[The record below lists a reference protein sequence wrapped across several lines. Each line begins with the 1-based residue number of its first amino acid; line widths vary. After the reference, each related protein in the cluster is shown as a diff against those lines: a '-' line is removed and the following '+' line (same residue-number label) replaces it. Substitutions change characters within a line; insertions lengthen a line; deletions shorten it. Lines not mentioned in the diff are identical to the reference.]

1 MKKSFMKQHGID
13 NNRLARKMQ
22 KANSKNSIQT
32 NMVVLSDAELEN
44 RKKIVEEVLRK
55 NNISMPEE
63 FKIKK
68 TETFEEKLEHITL
81 FCFDT
86 YKNTIKFWESDAKA
100 LGQSSSYSKL
110 EELECRFEKFIDDE
124 RNNKVL
130 KKNNLL

>member
-32 NMVVLSDAELEN
+32 NMVVLSDAELQN

-55 NNISMPEE
+55 NNISLPEE
-63 FKIKK
+63 FKIKR
-68 TETFEEKLEHITL
+68 TDTFEEKIEHITL

-86 YKNTIKFWESDAKA
+86 YKNSIHFWESDAKA
-100 LGQSSSYSKL
+100 LGQSSSYAKL
-110 EELECRFEKFIDDE
+110 EELEDRFERFIDDKA
-124 RNNKVL
+124 NNKVL
-130 KKNNLL
+130 VKNNKL